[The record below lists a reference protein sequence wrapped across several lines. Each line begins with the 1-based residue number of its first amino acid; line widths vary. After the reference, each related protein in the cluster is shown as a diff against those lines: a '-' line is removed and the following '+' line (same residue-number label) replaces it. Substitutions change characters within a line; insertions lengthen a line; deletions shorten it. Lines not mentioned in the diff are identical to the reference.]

1 VFKYRVPHG
10 SQPRPGWGP
19 VGVHAV
25 FVCHLYFPPA
35 GWAAGVLSRCLPST
49 VDEATVHEAK
59 NAKDVGPADEEDK
72 DEKAKGD
79 GADN

>member
-1 VFKYRVPHG
+1 
-10 SQPRPGWGP
+10 
-19 VGVHAV
+19 
-25 FVCHLYFPPA
+25 
-35 GWAAGVLSRCLPST
+35 